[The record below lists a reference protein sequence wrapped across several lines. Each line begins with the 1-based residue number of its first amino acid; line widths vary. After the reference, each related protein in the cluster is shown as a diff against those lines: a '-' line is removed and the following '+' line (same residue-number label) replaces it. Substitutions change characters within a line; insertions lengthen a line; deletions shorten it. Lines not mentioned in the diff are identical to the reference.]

1 MNLKKLVGIEAAKY
15 VTDGMFVG
23 LGTGSTAYYMIEE
36 LGRRVREENLDIVGV
51 PTSLRS
57 KEQAQSLNIP
67 LKDVNEV
74 PFIDVTIDGADEFN
88 NDFQGIK
95 GGGGALLFEK
105 VVANMSKKNIWIVD
119 ESKHVKHLGKFPLPV
134 EVIPFGS
141 QAIFVEFA
149 VKGYRPE
156 WRMDGE
162 TRYKTDSGNYIID
175 LNLEKIHD
183 PKALANE
190 LKLMVGVVEHGL
202 FLDIAN
208 LVIKGTKEGIIKL
221 EK

>member
-1 MNLKKLVGIEAAKY
+1 MNLKKLVGIEAANY

-57 KEQAQSLNIP
+57 KEQAVSLNIP
-67 LKDVNEV
+67 LRDVNEV

-119 ESKHVKHLGKFPLPV
+119 ESKHVEHLGKFPLPV

-156 WRMDGE
+156 WRLDGSE
-162 TRYKTDSGNYIID
+162 RYKTDSGNYIID
-175 LNLEKIHD
+175 LHLEKIHD
-183 PKALANE
+183 PKALSDE